1 MRLLAFCAAALGL
14 TCARA
19 LTVPE
24 VFEKIEQ
31 KLPTREAPPPK
42 YFLESEASAH
52 YDDKYFQEVLEP
64 EDQYAGIRVLMQTYL
79 ATFRDLG
86 IQTWLMHGSL
96 LGWWWGKK
104 VMPWDLDA
112 DVSVTETDMYYL
124 AAYYNMTIYYFQYE
138 GCPNGSFF
146 QLDINPAFKYRGR
159 DDGNNFIDARWVD
172 MQTGLF
178 IDITAARY
186 DPGHEMG
193 DGVMYDKHDHEFKD
207 KYIFPLLDTTFEG
220 VSAKVPYRTS
230 FPPAMATGMF
240 EPILNYKLSIKSLI
254 LNTGQQRRG
263 GRLEERLR
271 GAQRTNIQDDSFN
284 IDIAG
289 LNIASST
296 PAAPTP
302 APPVSS
308 ANTSAKRR
316 RLDNEPPPSVQ
327 APESVRRRSPRSR
340 PEDPYDLP
348 DSSKES
354 GAQDATAEPTE
365 VEEPVLDDLEEV
377 ESDPGSDVEPQPE
390 PEPEPELPSPGQSV
404 EASEDNEA
412 ENELP
417 VLPNTDA
424 SKSPDVR
431 PSSRTAQQNTEGL
444 PDGAQSVRMS
454 EAVSST
460 TRLHTTLQD
469 DDMPASSS
477 PLVRKVRRSEG
488 PTTIRSRMSYMRTPG
503 TPEPAE
509 DVDELSPDRPD
520 HAPADDELSE
530 PNTVEEA
537 EPEVEPIDEEP
548 EEEVEDA
555 QEEEA
560 VAAEAIDAVEAA
572 KAIGRKRPRRSL
584 PSQSPAAGPEEQA
597 DDEEPSPKRRRG
609 RPSRSPATQKQ
620 PATKPKANTTAK
632 PQTTG
637 PKPLPKQVR
646 RTKQAAKERRIS
658 DGTAIELTVHRFVN
672 VKKFIKDDGNPD
684 QLAADVPFIPSSETV
699 VDVFS
704 QVCLEVIEGTVA
716 KLLETLGTTEDKEKK
731 KECRIKIRALEAYK
745 EELNSRLLQLAI
757 HLSDWQTLRKRV
769 RVIQR
774 EKLSLREEI
783 LRLKAEREQ
792 VALKVDA
799 VRIKHEEDTKESKY
813 RLDTSAIMHDI
824 DMAVERGRDAP
835 ELSRAQEKKADLA
848 NLELLV
854 ARITDE
860 ASSASSAGGMLQQ
873 VRNFNAFLER
883 AAIALETR

>member
-1 MRLLAFCAAALGL
+1 
-14 TCARA
+14 
-19 LTVPE
+19 
-24 VFEKIEQ
+24 
-31 KLPTREAPPPK
+31 
-42 YFLESEASAH
+42 
-52 YDDKYFQEVLEP
+52 
-64 EDQYAGIRVLMQTYL
+64 
-79 ATFRDLG
+79 
-86 IQTWLMHGSL
+86 
-96 LGWWWGKK
+96 
-104 VMPWDLDA
+104 
-112 DVSVTETDMYYL
+112 
-124 AAYYNMTIYYFQYE
+124 
-138 GCPNGSFF
+138 
-146 QLDINPAFKYRGR
+146 
-159 DDGNNFIDARWVD
+159 
-172 MQTGLF
+172 
-178 IDITAARY
+178 
-186 DPGHEMG
+186 
-193 DGVMYDKHDHEFKD
+193 
-207 KYIFPLLDTTFEG
+207 
-220 VSAKVPYRTS
+220 
-230 FPPAMATGMF
+230 MA
-240 EPILNYKLSIKSLI
+240 
-254 LNTGQQRRG
+254 TGQQRRG

-302 APPVSS
+302 APPASS

-316 RLDNEPPPSVQ
+316 RLDNEAPPPVQ

-365 VEEPVLDDLEEV
+365 VEEPVLEDSEEV
-377 ESDPGSDVEPQPE
+377 EFDPGSDIEPQPEPE
-390 PEPEPELPSPGQSV
+390 PEPEPELPSPAQPAG
-404 EASEDNEA
+404 APEDEEA
-412 ENELP
+412 EIELP
-417 VLPNTDA
+417 VLPNTNA

-431 PSSRTAQQNTEGL
+431 PPSRRAEEDTEEL
-444 PDGAQSVRMS
+444 PNGRHSVLMS

-460 TRLHTTLQD
+460 TRLHTTLPQD
-469 DDMPASSS
+469 DDIPASSS

-488 PTTIRSRMSYMRTPG
+488 PATIRSRMSQMRTPG

-537 EPEVEPIDEEP
+537 DPEVEQLDEEP
-548 EEEVEDA
+548 VVEVEETREEEET
-555 QEEEA
+555 
-560 VAAEAIDAVEAA
+560 AAEAIGAVQAA

-584 PSQSPAAGPEEQA
+584 PSQSPEDEPEEQA

-620 PATKPKANTTAK
+620 PATKPKASTTAK
-632 PQTTG
+632 PRATG

-646 RTKQAAKERRIS
+646 KTKQAAKERRIS

-672 VKKFIKDDGNPD
+672 VKKFIKDDGEAD
-684 QLAADVPFIPSSETV
+684 QLAADVPFIATGETV

-704 QVCLEVIEGTVA
+704 QVCLEVVEGTVA
-716 KLLETLGTTEDKEKK
+716 KLLETLGATEDKEKK

-769 RVIQR
+769 RVVQR

-792 VALKVDA
+792 VALKMDA
-799 VRIKHEEDTKESKY
+799 VRIKHEDDTKESKY

-854 ARITDE
+854 ARIADE

-873 VRNFNAFLER
+873 VKNFNAFLER

>member
-1 MRLLAFCAAALGL
+1 MPR
-14 TCARA
+14 R
-19 LTVPE
+19 
-24 VFEKIEQ
+24 
-31 KLPTREAPPPK
+31 
-42 YFLESEASAH
+42 SAH
-52 YDDKYFQEVLEP
+52 YDDKYYHEVLEP
-64 EDQYAGIRVLMQTYL
+64 EAQYAGIRVLMQTYL

-112 DVSVTETDMYYL
+112 DVSVTEVDMYYL

-159 DDGNNFIDARWVD
+159 DDEKNFIDARWVD

-193 DGVMYDKHDHEFKD
+193 EGVMYDKHDHEFKD

-220 VSAKVPYRTS
+220 VSAKVPYRYKD
-230 FPPAMATGMF
+230 
-240 EPILNYKLSIKSLI
+240 ILSSEY
-254 LNTGQQRRG
+254 G
-263 GRLEERLR
+263 R
-271 GAQRTNIQDDSFN
+271 GAISRTDFHGRTNIQDDSFN

-302 APPVSS
+302 APPASS

-327 APESVRRRSPRSR
+327 APESVRRRSPRLR

-365 VEEPVLDDLEEV
+365 VEEPVVDDLEEI
-377 ESDPGSDVEPQPE
+377 EFDPGSAIEPQPE

-412 ENELP
+412 EIELP
-417 VLPNTDA
+417 VLPNTNA

-431 PSSRTAQQNTEGL
+431 PPSRTAQQNTERL
-444 PDGAQSVRMS
+444 PNGEQSVRMS

-460 TRLHTTLQD
+460 TRLHTTLQQD

-477 PLVRKVRRSEG
+477 PLVRK
-488 PTTIRSRMSYMRTPG
+488 
-503 TPEPAE
+503 PAE

-537 EPEVEPIDEEP
+537 DPEVEPI
-548 EEEVEDA
+548 EEETVADVEDA
-555 QEEEA
+555 QEEEE
-560 VAAEAIDAVEAA
+560 VAAEAIDAIEAA
-572 KAIGRKRPRRSL
+572 KAIGKKRPRRSL
-584 PSQSPAAGPEEQA
+584 PSESPAAEPEEQA

-632 PQTTG
+632 PRTKG

-672 VKKFIKDDGNPD
+672 VKKFIKDDGDPD
-684 QLAADVPFIPSSETV
+684 HLAADVPFIPSSETV

-704 QVCLEVIEGTVA
+704 QVCVEVIEGTVA

-769 RVIQR
+769 RVVQR

-792 VALKVDA
+792 VALKMDA
-799 VRIKHEEDTKESKY
+799 VRIKHEENTKESKY
-813 RLDTSAIMHDI
+813 RLDTSAVMHDI

-848 NLELLV
+848 NLELMV
-854 ARITDE
+854 ARIADE

-873 VRNFNAFLER
+873 VKNFNAFLER